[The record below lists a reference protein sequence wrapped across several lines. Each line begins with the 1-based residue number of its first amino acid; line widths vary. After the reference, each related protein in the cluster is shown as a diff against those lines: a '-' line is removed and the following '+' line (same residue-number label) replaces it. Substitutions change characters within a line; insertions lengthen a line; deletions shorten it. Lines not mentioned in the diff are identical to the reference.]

1 MSSSKAR
8 VLALVGPTAAGKS
21 ALAVEIASQVS
32 AEVVSIDSTAVYRGM
47 DVGTDKPSAE
57 DRALVRHHMVDVVE
71 PDQTQSVAEF
81 QEMARAAIDDVVSRN
96 KVPLLVG
103 GSGLYFR
110 AVVDPLVFPPTDPD
124 VRTRVEEEADAP
136 EMYRRLQSIDP
147 EAAARIEET
156 NSRRIVRA
164 LEVIELTGRK
174 FSSYRTAWDRY
185 ESIYD
190 LVPAGLIWPRAEL
203 DQRIEARVDAM
214 IDEGLVEEVKN
225 LEARGLRDSLT
236 SVQAIGYAQIL
247 SFLDGTISFE
257 NAVAEVKRRTKRF
270 ARSQETWF
278 KADPRIRWFES
289 DPRSASGFLREASAA

>member
-1 MSSSKAR
+1 LSKAK
-8 VLALVGPTAAGKS
+8 VLALVGPTAGGKS
-21 ALAVEIASQVS
+21 ALAVEIASQVR
-32 AEVVSIDSTAVYRGM
+32 AEVVGIDSTAVYRGM

-57 DRALVRHHMVDVVE
+57 DRALVRHHMIDVVE

-81 QEMARAAIDDVVSRN
+81 QEMARAAIDEVVSRN
-96 KVPLLVG
+96 RVPLLVG

-110 AVVDPLVFPPTDPD
+110 AVVDPLVFPPTDSE
-124 VRTRVEEEADAP
+124 VRSRVEEEADAP

-147 EAAARIEET
+147 EAAARIDER

-247 SFLDGTISFE
+247 AFLDGTTSFE
-257 NAVAEVKRRTKRF
+257 NAVAEMKRRTKRF

-289 DPRSASGFLREASAA
+289 DPRGASGFLREASAA